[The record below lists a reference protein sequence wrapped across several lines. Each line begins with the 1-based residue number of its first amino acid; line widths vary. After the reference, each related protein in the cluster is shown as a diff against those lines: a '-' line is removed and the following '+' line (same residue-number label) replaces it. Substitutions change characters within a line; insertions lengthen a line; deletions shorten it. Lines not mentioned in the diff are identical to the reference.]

1 MKYQKVSLSSLLID
15 LNESQSVGT
24 RNFSLRNAGN
34 EKFYLQKC
42 VTETKLS
49 NWDETFAPNMI
60 VKNFWAY

>member
-49 NWDETFAPNMI
+49 N
-60 VKNFWAY
+60 